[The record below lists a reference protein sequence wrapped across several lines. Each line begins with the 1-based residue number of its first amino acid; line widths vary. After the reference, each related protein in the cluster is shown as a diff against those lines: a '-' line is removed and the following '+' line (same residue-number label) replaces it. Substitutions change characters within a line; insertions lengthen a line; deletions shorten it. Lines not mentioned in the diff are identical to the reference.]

1 MVAPPMAAA
10 AVVAAGVLTP
20 GYDPFARTV
29 SRLAVPGMPFAVAVD
44 LAIGL
49 SGVACLALA
58 LAVRGGESA
67 GRAALVAAGAGFL
80 LAAIVHLDPAS
91 APATVAHRGASAL
104 AVLGLTLAPLAL
116 WRAYGRVLLALG
128 IGEVA
133 MLGLALA
140 LFSTSF
146 AAWGAWERG
155 ELLLGLTGL
164 VVLARTIP
172 SRDEAISARAA
183 THSSIAT

>member
-10 AVVAAGVLTP
+10 AVATAGVLTP
-20 GYDPFARTV
+20 GYDPLARTV
-29 SRLAVPGMPFAVAVD
+29 SRLAVPGMPFALAVD

-49 SGVACLALA
+49 AGVACLALA
-58 LAVRGGESA
+58 LSVRGQESA

-80 LAAIVHLDPAS
+80 LAAIVHLNPAS
-91 APATVAHRGASAL
+91 AAATVAHRGASAL

-128 IGEVA
+128 IGEVV

-146 AAWGAWERG
+146 NAWGAWERG
-155 ELLLGLTGL
+155 ELLLGFTSL

-172 SRDEAISARAA
+172 SREAICARAA
-183 THSSIAT
+183 TRSSIAT